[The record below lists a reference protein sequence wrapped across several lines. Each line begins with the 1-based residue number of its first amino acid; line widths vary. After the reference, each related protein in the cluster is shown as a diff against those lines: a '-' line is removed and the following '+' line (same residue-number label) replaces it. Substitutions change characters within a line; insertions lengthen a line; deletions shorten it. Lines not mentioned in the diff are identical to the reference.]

1 MCNIFFFQHSRHEQ
15 LLELLNPSHFDDGGG
30 ERQTDGAATT
40 ASSAEEEATTT
51 VSVVLRLNGPVD
63 EEGDDSPDFEDEGEE
78 EEDNAVEA
86 EGGEEEGDDRSPR
99 KDPYQGTEGGEGGG
113 IDPVVTTDE
122 IEEGENA
129 KSSPDSTTNVPTS
142 AITESDGE
150 ARESVTVLRLNGPVD
165 ETTEE
170 SSAGETA
177 EKEAEVGGGEEDSV
191 GEGSGGGGHDEQ
203 EGIDDVGIDSQG
215 EEVGG
220 NDSDGVEGLVQDAL
234 EELGGLFEG
243 DDDSSA
249 GTENVSDNA
258 PGTETEPT
266 TAVGAN
272 VSREGGGGGEVVTVT
287 TSESIDNLNL
297 LGQGV
302 EGVEE
307 EEKAETSLE
316 DQTDAVAGFVQDAL
330 GGFGVDQ
337 EVGESAILSTTPSVA
352 EETVETTYQSGTDV
366 PEGESTESPSN
377 FDGSDSMNNQ
387 VPATFEQETNAGDF
401 STLGLSE
408 TTETVISNTEYA
420 TTETEMGQNKG
431 STEYSNEGTVSDTT
445 IAPGQQ
451 IVPAEVHET
460 DGNDTDSQD
469 PFDTPEPM
477 TVASITLNQ
486 ETSTTNEPEE
496 SNQGEPRSFPSSS
509 GDPSSSKSDTANA
522 IHDNGEAKP
531 EGEFTTTTPI
541 VLPISA
547 VVDNT
552 RVTQEIPFTSTPSTF
567 EASHSVADSAGVGIS
582 SGSSL
587 PTVAESSTTQRTSD
601 TESGNPATSDSS
613 IIFPEISTE
622 TSTTFLEF
630 NTETSSHSSTQA
642 PYAPSETTT
651 QTYASEDYVGE
662 GSYSNEDNVD
672 DIVAGFVQD
681 ILGGATTAKYEAEE
695 ETESTHE
702 HGSDSS
708 VIGGEEDN
716 PNKVSKSPE
725 NRIFDGSTLSVGGGR
740 QFGVRPESAVVADP
754 TSRTTESPS
763 SSTAENE
770 EGFGFTFVYPGLVI
784 GSSSTDENFIDETTQ
799 TILDAGEGSTGAT
812 TEPTIS
818 GGGATTFAPVSSDER
833 QKDKD
838 LTQTSTSNN
847 ADDNPPE
854 ITISGGNTTT
864 PTFQDEFGIY
874 YSDYDGSIQD
884 GGATEVPPLISID
897 GTFGLPEQGDET
909 TQKTPGDEKD
919 CSVLPKFEA
928 DTSSTTERSQTTTS
942 YVYKIPTVFFDFGTS
957 STTEKTEAN
966 SASDTIGSN
975 TAGNTEQSVLSSETT
990 TDYYSTS
997 TEPLSG
1003 RENPGFDFSG
1013 GVAQIDLEGATKVSG
1028 PGLESTTNYPTTT
1041 ENNTAKEMTDSSLL
1055 PSNIVIVPSSPKDE
1069 DSETGTKTSSSAKS
1083 PGKKDLE
1090 FVITLPGTL
1099 PDVPLSTQAPEAVNA
1114 DTTTASSYTTSNDID
1129 IDGFILPGISIEITT
1144 QENEAD
1150 SDPSKRVPLEGV
1162 PGPVFSGTE
1171 TAVLEGPNTGDTTVE
1186 GTAENPSKDTSSKDS
1201 TLETTSTATNPTF
1214 GTNAP
1219 GNQIITTT
1227 TRPDEDSEEES
1238 LFDLDEIDNIFDKLK
1253 QDLKEDLFGGGQGS
1267 EPKGGDGEGNN
1278 DGGEGGGFGDQF
1290 LLDELEGDGEGDD
1303 NNTR

>member
-1 MCNIFFFQHSRHEQ
+1 MFFGFYLQHSRHEQ
-15 LLELLNPSHFDDGGG
+15 LLELLNPSHLDDGGG
-30 ERQTDGAATT
+30 EGQTAGAATT
-40 ASSAEEEATTT
+40 SSSAEEEATTT
-51 VSVVLRLNGPVD
+51 APVVLRLNGPV
-63 EEGDDSPDFEDEGEE
+63 EGEGDDSPDFEDEGEE
-78 EEDNAVEA
+78 EEDNDNAVEV

-99 KDPYQGTEGGEGGG
+99 TDPYQGTEGGGGGG
-113 IDPVVTTDE
+113 IDPVVTTGE
-122 IEEGENA
+122 TEEEGENA
-129 KSSPDSTTNVPTS
+129 TSSPDSTTDVPTS
-142 AITESDGE
+142 AVTESDGE

-170 SSAGETA
+170 NSVGETA
-177 EKEAEVGGGEEDSV
+177 EKEAEVGGSEEDSV
-191 GEGSGGGGHDEQ
+191 DEEYGGSGHDEQ
-203 EGIDDVGIDSQG
+203 EGIDDVGVHSQG
-215 EEVGG
+215 EAGG
-220 NDSDGVEGLVQDAL
+220 ASDSDGVKGLVQDAL
-234 EELGGLFEG
+234 EELGDLFEG
-243 DDDSSA
+243 DDDSFA

-337 EVGESAILSTTPSVA
+337 EVGESAILSTSPSGE
-352 EETVETTYQSGTDV
+352 EETVETTYKSGVDV
-366 PEGESTESPSN
+366 PAGESTESPGN
-377 FDGSDSMNNQ
+377 FDDPDSLNNQ

-401 STLGLSE
+401 GTLEPSE
-408 TTETVISNTEYA
+408 TTETVTSSTEYA
-420 TTETEMGQNKG
+420 TTETELGQNKG
-431 STEYSNEGTVSDTT
+431 STKYSAEGTVSDTT

-451 IVPAEVHET
+451 KVPTEVHET

-469 PFDTPEPM
+469 QFDTPETM

-496 SNQGEPRSFPSSS
+496 SYQGEPRSFPSSS

-522 IHDNGEAKP
+522 IYDNGEAKP

-567 EASHSVADSAGVGIS
+567 EASHSVTDSAGIGIS
-582 SGSSL
+582 SGSSF
-587 PTVAESSTTQRTSD
+587 PTVAESSTPQRTSD
-601 TESGNPATSDSS
+601 TESGNPTSDSS

-622 TSTTFLEF
+622 TSTTLSGFD
-630 NTETSSHSSTQA
+630 TETSSDSSTQA

-651 QTYASEDYVGE
+651 QTYASEDSVGE
-662 GSYSNEDNVD
+662 GIYSSEDNVD

-681 ILGGATTAKYEAEE
+681 ILGGATTTSNETEE
-695 ETESTHE
+695 ETGSAHE

-708 VIGGEEDN
+708 GSGGEEDN

-725 NRIFDGSTLSVGGGR
+725 NRIFDGSTLSGY
-740 QFGVRPESAVVADP
+740 QFGVRPESAVVTEP
-754 TSRTTESPS
+754 TSQTTESPS

-770 EGFGFTFVYPGLVI
+770 EGFGFTFVYPGLVM
-784 GSSSTDENFIDETTQ
+784 GSRSTDENIIDETTTQ

-818 GGGATTFAPVSSDER
+818 GATTLAPVSSDER

-838 LTQTSTSNN
+838 LTQTPTSNN
-847 ADDNPPE
+847 ADINSPKM
-854 ITISGGNTTT
+854 TMSSGDITT
-864 PTFQDEFGIY
+864 PTSQEEFDIY

-884 GGATEVPPLISID
+884 GATEIPPLISI
-897 GTFGLPEQGDET
+897 GGNYGLSEQGDET
-909 TQKTPGDEKD
+909 TQKTSANEDD
-919 CSVLPKFEA
+919 SSLLPKFEA
-928 DTSSTTERSQTTTS
+928 GTTSTTERSQTTTS
-942 YVYKIPTVFFDFGTS
+942 YVYEIPTVFFDFGTS

-966 SASDTIGSN
+966 SASDTMGSN
-975 TAGNTEQSVLSSETT
+975 TARKTEQSVLGSKTT

-997 TEPLSG
+997 DEPLGG
-1003 RENPGFDFSG
+1003 RENPGFDLSG
-1013 GVAQIDLEGATKVSG
+1013 GVIQIDLEGATTASG
-1028 PGLESTTNYPTTT
+1028 PGLESTANHPTTR
-1041 ENNTAKEMTDSSLL
+1041 ENDTAKEMTDSSLL
-1055 PSNIVIVPSSPKDE
+1055 PGNVVIVPGSPEDEDE
-1069 DSETGTKTSSSAKS
+1069 DSETKISSSTKS

-1099 PDVPLSTQAPEAVNA
+1099 PDVPLSTQNPEAVNA

-1150 SDPSKRVPLEGV
+1150 SDPSKIDPSEGV

-1171 TAVLEGPNTGDTTVE
+1171 ITVLEGQSTSETTVE
-1186 GTAENPSKDTSSKDS
+1186 GTTENPSNDTSSKDS
-1201 TLETTSTATNPTF
+1201 TLETAPTATNPTF
-1214 GTNAP
+1214 STNAP

-1227 TRPDEDSEEES
+1227 TRPDEHLEEES

-1267 EPKGGDGEGNN
+1267 EPKGGDGEGNSG
-1278 DGGEGGGFGDQF
+1278 GGEGGGFGDQF
-1290 LLDELEGDGEGDD
+1290 LLDELEGEGESDD

>member
-1 MCNIFFFQHSRHEQ
+1 MQHSRHEQ
-15 LLELLNPSHFDDGGG
+15 LLELLNPSHLDDGGG
-30 ERQTDGAATT
+30 EGQTDGTATT
-40 ASSAEEEATTT
+40 YSSAEEEATTT
-51 VSVVLRLNGPVD
+51 APVVLRLNGPV
-63 EEGDDSPDFEDEGEE
+63 EGEGDDSPDFEDEGEE
-78 EEDNAVEA
+78 EDDNDNAVEV
-86 EGGEEEGDDRSPR
+86 EEGEEEGDDRSPR
-99 KDPYQGTEGGEGGG
+99 TDPYQGTEGGGGGG
-113 IDPVVTTDE
+113 IDPVVTTGE
-122 IEEGENA
+122 TEEEGENA
-129 KSSPDSTTNVPTS
+129 TSSPDSTTNVPTF
-142 AITESDGE
+142 AATESDGE

-170 SSAGETA
+170 NRVGETA

-191 GEGSGGGGHDEQ
+191 DEGNGGSGYDEQ
-203 EGIDDVGIDSQG
+203 EGIVDDVGVDSQG
-215 EEVGG
+215 EAVGG
-220 NDSDGVEGLVQDAL
+220 SDSDGVEGLVQDAL

-272 VSREGGGGGEVVTVT
+272 VSREEGGGGEVVTVT

-352 EETVETTYQSGTDV
+352 EETVETTYQSGVDV

-377 FDGSDSMNNQ
+377 FDGSDSLNNQ

-408 TTETVISNTEYA
+408 TTETVTTNTEYA

-451 IVPAEVHET
+451 IVPVEVHET

-469 PFDTPEPM
+469 PFDTPETTM
-477 TVASITLNQ
+477 VASITLNQ

-496 SNQGEPRSFPSSS
+496 SHQGEPRSFPSSS
-509 GDPSSSKSDTANA
+509 GDSSSSKSDTANA
-522 IHDNGEAKP
+522 IHDNSEAKP
-531 EGEFTTTTPI
+531 AGEFTTTTPI

-601 TESGNPATSDSS
+601 TESGNPTSDSS

-622 TSTTFLEF
+622 TSATFSEF
-630 NTETSSHSSTQA
+630 GTETTSDSTTQA
-642 PYAPSETTT
+642 PHAPSETTT
-651 QTYASEDYVGE
+651 QTYASEESVGE

-681 ILGGATTAKYEAEE
+681 ILGGATTSKYEAEE
-695 ETESTHE
+695 ETGSAHE

-708 VIGGEEDN
+708 GSGGEEDN

-725 NRIFDGSTLSVGGGR
+725 NRIFDGSILSVGGGY
-740 QFGVRPESAVVADP
+740 QFGVRPESSVVTEP
-754 TSRTTESPS
+754 TSRNTESPS

-784 GSSSTDENFIDETTQ
+784 GSRSTDENIIDETTTQ

-818 GGGATTFAPVSSDER
+818 GATTLAPVSSDER

-838 LTQTSTSNN
+838 LTQTPTSNN
-847 ADDNPPE
+847 ADINSPKM
-854 ITISGGNTTT
+854 TMSSGDITT
-864 PTFQDEFGIY
+864 PTSQEEFDIS

-884 GGATEVPPLISID
+884 GATEIPPLISI
-897 GTFGLPEQGDET
+897 GGNYGLSEQGDET
-909 TQKTPGDEKD
+909 TQKTSANEDD
-919 CSVLPKFEA
+919 SSLLPKFEA
-928 DTSSTTERSQTTTS
+928 GTTSTTERSQTTTS
-942 YVYKIPTVFFDFGTS
+942 YVYEIPTVFFDFGTS

-966 SASDTIGSN
+966 SASDTMGSN
-975 TAGNTEQSVLSSETT
+975 TARKTEQSVLGWETT

-1003 RENPGFDFSG
+1003 RENPGFDLSG
-1013 GVAQIDLEGATKVSG
+1013 GVVQIDLEGATTASD

-1041 ENNTAKEMTDSSLL
+1041 ENDTAKEMTDSSLL
-1055 PSNIVIVPSSPKDE
+1055 PGNVVIEPSSPEDEDE
-1069 DSETGTKTSSSAKS
+1069 DSETGTKISSSTKS
-1083 PGKKDLE
+1083 PGKEDHE
-1090 FVITLPGTL
+1090 FVITLPGSL

-1114 DTTTASSYTTSNDID
+1114 DTTTASSHTTSNDID

-1144 QENEAD
+1144 QENEVD
-1150 SDPSKRVPLEGV
+1150 SDPSKIVPSEGV

-1171 TAVLEGPNTGDTTVE
+1171 TTLLEGQSTGDDTTVE
-1186 GTAENPSKDTSSKDS
+1186 GTTENPAKDTSSKDS
-1201 TLETTSTATNPTF
+1201 TLETAPTATNPTF
-1214 GTNAP
+1214 STNAP

-1267 EPKGGDGEGNN
+1267 EPKGEDGEGNSG
-1278 DGGEGGGFGDQF
+1278 GGEGGGFGDQF
-1290 LLDELEGDGEGDD
+1290 LLDELEGDGDGDD